1 MRVRFLGT
9 STSYGVPVIG
19 CPCATCTSSD
29 PRNRRTRASVYVQS
43 DDGVRLLID
52 SGPEIRLQA
61 LREGVTRVDAVLYTH
76 YHADHTAGL
85 DDLKAFNA
93 ALGGVLPCFGDAP
106 TGTSLRERFAYA
118 FVGTPWIGLIPHISF
133 TNVDSRPFYIGK
145 TCIQPI
151 PMRHG
156 SIRATGYRIGD
167 FAYLT
172 DTSGVPASS
181 RALLHDLDVAVVD
194 ALRWEP
200 HPTHLSVPEAL
211 ELVADIRPRQAYLTH
226 VGHTLEHEATNRRIG
241 PDIAVA
247 YDGLELILP
256 LPAAEVLS
264 TDEEDAPAAS

>member
-19 CPCATCTSSD
+19 CRCHTCTSTD
-29 PRNRRTRASVYVQS
+29 PRNKRTRASVYVET
-43 DDGVRLLID
+43 DEGARLIID
-52 SGPEIRLQA
+52 AGPEMRMQA
-61 LREGVTRVDAVLYTH
+61 LREGITRIDAVLFTH
-76 YHADHTAGL
+76 LHADHTAGI

-93 ALGGVLPCFGDAP
+93 ALGGMLPCFGDAA
-106 TGTSLRERFAYA
+106 TGASLRERFGYA
-118 FVGTPWIGLIPHISF
+118 FTGTPWIGLIPHINW
-133 TNVDSRPFYIGK
+133 TAVDNQPFYVGK

-156 SIRATGYRIGD
+156 SIRSTGYRIGK

-181 RALLHDLDVAVVD
+181 LALLDDLEAVVVD

-211 ELVADIRPRQAYLTH
+211 ELISSIDARHGYLTH
-226 VGHTLEHEATNRRIG
+226 VSHALEHQSTNERIG
-241 PDIAVA
+241 PDVVVA
-247 YDGLELILP
+247 YDGLELII
-256 LPAAEVLS
+256 
-264 TDEEDAPAAS
+264 

>member
-19 CPCATCTSSD
+19 CRCPTCVSTD
-29 PRNRRTRASVYVQS
+29 LRNKRTRASIFVES
-43 DDGVRLLID
+43 DEGTRMIVDT
-52 SGPEIRLQA
+52 GPELRLQA

-76 YHADHTAGL
+76 FHADHTAGI

-93 ALGGVLPCFGDAP
+93 ALGSMLPCFGDRP
-106 TGTSLRERFAYA
+106 TGASLRERFAYA
-118 FVGTPWIGLIPHISF
+118 FAGTPWIGLIPHIGY
-133 TNVDSRPFYIGK
+133 TNVDVDPFYVGK
-145 TCIQPI
+145 TCVQPI

-156 SIRATGYRIGD
+156 SIRATGYRIGN

-181 RALLHDLDVAVVD
+181 RALLRDLDVLVVD

-211 ELVADIRPRQAYLTH
+211 ELIQDVGARRGYLTH
-226 VGHTLEHEATNRRIG
+226 VSHNLEHTATNARVG
-241 PDIAVA
+241 PRVEVA
-247 YDGLELILP
+247 YDGLELTL
-256 LPAAEVLS
+256 
-264 TDEEDAPAAS
+264 

>member
-19 CPCATCTSSD
+19 CPCPTCTSTD
-29 PRNRRTRASVYVQS
+29 PRNKRTRASVYIET
-43 DDGVRLLID
+43 DEGVKILID
-52 SGPEIRLQA
+52 SGPEVRLQA
-61 LREGVTRVDAVLYTH
+61 LRQGVTRLDAVLYTH
-76 YHADHTAGL
+76 FHADHTAGI

-93 ALGGVLPCFGDAP
+93 ALGGLLPCFGDAL
-106 TGTSLRERFAYA
+106 TGASLHERFAYA
-118 FVGTPWIGLIPHISF
+118 FAGTPWIGLIPHIGY
-133 TNVDSRPFYIGK
+133 TIVDSSPFYVGK

-156 SIRATGYRIGD
+156 SIRATGYRIGN

-181 RALLHDLDVAVVD
+181 RALLGDLDVVVVD

-211 ELVADIRPRQAYLTH
+211 ELIADIQPRHAYLTH
-226 VGHTLEHEATNRRIG
+226 VGHTLEHETTNLRVG
-241 PDIAVA
+241 PDVEVA
-247 YDGLELILP
+247 FDGLDLTL
-256 LPAAEVLS
+256 AR
-264 TDEEDAPAAS
+264 

>member
-19 CPCATCTSSD
+19 CPCLTCTSTD
-29 PRNRRTRASVYVQS
+29 PHNKRTRAAVYVET
-43 DDGVRLLID
+43 DEGVRLLID

-61 LREGVTRVDAVLYTH
+61 LREGITKLDAVLYTH
-76 YHADHTAGL
+76 FHADHTAGI

-93 ALGGVLPCFGDAP
+93 ALGGLLPCFGDAL
-106 TGTSLRERFAYA
+106 TGHSLRERFAYA
-118 FVGTPWIGLIPHISF
+118 FAGTPWIGLIPHIGY
-133 TNVDSRPFYIGK
+133 TVVDSSPFFVGK
-145 TCIQPI
+145 ACVQPL

-156 SIRATGYRIGD
+156 SIRATGYRIGN

-172 DTSGVPASS
+172 DTSGVPPVS
-181 RALLHDLDVAVVD
+181 RALLHDLDALVVD

-211 ELVADIRPRQAYLTH
+211 ELIDELKPKHAYLTH

-241 PDIAVA
+241 PNVEVA
-247 YDGLELILP
+247 YDGLELL
-256 LPAAEVLS
+256 L
-264 TDEEDAPAAS
+264 